1 MPHKAAPAYGLR
13 AGAIACA
20 GVFAAIAVL
29 AYASFDLGVLMAL
42 GSFGSSSVLLFA
54 FPDNHFSQ
62 PRSLIGGHVISSA
75 VGLAALTLFGHH
87 WWALGLAVAL
97 ATALMMVTRTVH
109 PPAGSNPIIV
119 FLAMPGWDFLV
130 FPTASGALALVAIG
144 MIYHR
149 AGGTVYPQYWRG
161 AQGAG
166 RARTAIPAAAAN
178 ADHGAPQ
185 VGL

>member
-1 MPHKAAPAYGLR
+1 M
-13 AGAIACA
+13 ACA

-29 AYASFDLGVLMAL
+29 AYASFDLGVLLAL

-54 FPDNHFSQ
+54 FPDSHFSQ

-119 FLAMPGWDFLV
+119 FLAMPGWDFLL

-144 MIYHR
+144 FIYHR
-149 AGGTVYPQYWRG
+149 ASGTMYPHYWRG
-161 AQGAG
+161 SGAQGG
-166 RARTAIPAAAAN
+166 ARTATQAPAAH
-178 ADHGAPQ
+178 ADHGATQ
-185 VGL
+185 LGL